1 MTNQHV
7 GTVVMEDES
16 STAICTKDA
25 SYRPRPNFVKPLQYN
40 TVVAGDKVLAYI
52 AKELNKIGA
61 PMSLMF
67 GTLLH
72 EYRNGTGPCV
82 QANFHDKDFDVAVSG
97 NHFAHVLAMA
107 DDIEKRFGWT
117 LRMSGKMKK
126 RLFLHFMAS
135 KQRLGK
141 GYQIDVYGFESDR
154 PSKGLVYFP
163 WDKITVATNAFLP
176 LVKHKTLVY
185 EDDNKEVTTS
195 NDEPIYVYTPFNIP
209 CLLANMYGADF
220 MTPKKG
226 HFIRR
231 TAHGDPGCVHEA
243 LPLAEKK
250 EMEIQ
255 RSFVGPTSFKLA
267 AKERFGIIS
276 CVR

>member
-1 MTNQHV
+1 MD
-7 GTVVMEDES
+7 DERAP
-16 STAICTKDA
+16 AICTKDT
-25 SYRPRPNFVKPLQYN
+25 SYRPRPNFVEPHQYN
-40 TVVAGDKVLAYI
+40 TVVTGDKVVAYI

-82 QANFHDKDFDVAVSG
+82 QANFLDKDFDVAVSG
-97 NHFAHVLAMA
+97 NHFVHVLAMA
-107 DDIEKRFGWT
+107 DDIKKRFGWT
-117 LRMSGKMKK
+117 LRMNGDMKE
-126 RLFLHFMAS
+126 RLFLHFKAR
-135 KQRLGK
+135 KQMTGIGK
-141 GYQIDVYGFESDR
+141 PYQIDVYGFESDR

-163 WDKITVATNAFLP
+163 WDKVTVATNAFLP

-195 NDEPIYVYTPFNIP
+195 SDEPIYVYTPFNIP
-209 CLLANMYGADF
+209 CLLANLYGADF

-231 TAHGDPGCVHEA
+231 TAHGDPECVHEA
-243 LPLAEKK
+243 LPLAEQK
-250 EMEIQ
+250 ELEIQ
-255 RSFVGPTSFKLA
+255 RSSVGPTSFKLA